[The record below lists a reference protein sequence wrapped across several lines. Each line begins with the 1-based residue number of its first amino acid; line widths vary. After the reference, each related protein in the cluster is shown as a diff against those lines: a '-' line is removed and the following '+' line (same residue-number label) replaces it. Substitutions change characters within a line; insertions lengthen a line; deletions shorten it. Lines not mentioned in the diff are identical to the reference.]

1 MKSYVF
7 KMIIEPD
14 EDRWFAHCPVLE
26 EKGAATWGYTQEE
39 ALKNIEE
46 VLEMTVR
53 SMAKHGEA
61 IPEKREEVMIFSDSR
76 IAVTIKEA

>member
-1 MKSYVF
+1 MRSYLF
-7 KMIIEPD
+7 KVIIEPD

-39 ALKNIEE
+39 ALKNIKE

-61 IPEKREEVMIFSDSR
+61 LPVEKEEVMIFSDPR
-76 IAVTIKEA
+76 IAVNV